1 MGIVCG
7 DEETMQMSTTDE
19 QNHNRNSGSN
29 QVREGE
35 KLRGRRRRRRS
46 SKSTF
51 VRTYLITKLGLFGS
65 GLGVRRRRR

>member
-1 MGIVCG
+1 
-7 DEETMQMSTTDE
+7 MQMSTTDE

-29 QVREGE
+29 QGREGE
-35 KLRGRRRRRRS
+35 KLRGRGRRRS